1 MGNFFH
7 IILYKPLLNALIF
20 FYNTAAFG
28 DLGISIILLTI
39 LIRLVLF
46 PIFQKSVRN
55 QTLLQKI
62 QPKIKK
68 IQEDHK
74 HDKEKQAKELLSLYK
89 EHKVNPFSGFLFL
102 LIQLPILIIL
112 YDLFLKG
119 LNVASFGD
127 LYSFVAAPKNFQTL
141 FLGLINL
148 KNRSILLVVSAAI
161 AQFFQGRLALPKI
174 DKTKELSPAE
184 RITRQMVLTGPLITV
199 FIFFNL
205 PAAVSLYWLTSS
217 VFSIGQQIII
227 NKQING
233 EFGNNS

>member
-7 IILYKPLLNALIF
+7 VILYQPLLNALIF
-20 FYNTAAFG
+20 FYNTVAFG
-28 DLGISIILLTI
+28 DLGISIILLTV
-39 LIRLVLF
+39 LIRLILF
-46 PIFQKSVRN
+46 PIFQKSVRS
-55 QTLLQKI
+55 QTILQRI

-74 HDKEKQAKELLSLYK
+74 HDKEKQAKELLSLYQ

-112 YDLFLKG
+112 YQLFLKG
-119 LNVASFGD
+119 LTTASFGD
-127 LYSFVAAPKNFQTL
+127 LYNFIATPKNFQT
-141 FLGLINL
+141 FFVGLINL
-148 KNRSILLVVSAAI
+148 QNKSILLVVLAAI

-184 RITRQMVLTGPLITV
+184 RITRQMVFTAPLITL

-217 VFSIGQQIII
+217 MFSIGQQVII
-227 NKQING
+227 NKQINE

>member
-7 IILYKPLLNALIF
+7 IVLYRPLFNALIF
-20 FYNTAAFG
+20 FYNTIAWG

-39 LIRLVLF
+39 LIRLILF

-55 QTLLQKI
+55 QTILQKI

-112 YDLFLKG
+112 YQLFLKG
-119 LNVASFGD
+119 LTAASFVD
-127 LYSFVAAPKNFQTL
+127 LYGFIAAPKNFQAL

-148 KNRSILLVVSAAI
+148 KNRSILLVVLAAA
-161 AQFFQGRLALPKI
+161 AQFFQGRLALPKV
-174 DKTKELSPAE
+174 DKAQELSPAE
-184 RITRQMVLTGPLITV
+184 RITRQMVFTGPLITI

-217 VFSIGQQIII
+217 MFSIGQQVII